1 MTCGR
6 TLAWPALK
14 TSELKT
20 PEFRTPALRSC
31 RECERFR
38 LDRVLP
44 PPGKALRLAIARLRR
59 GSRGHRRLSGER
71 ALHITGV
78 TLVEDRGRD
87 RPQADFTVLIPTNR
101 MGLCP
106 ELVST
111 H

>member
-1 MTCGR
+1 MWKNS
-6 TLAWPALK
+6 AWP
-14 TSELKT
+14 ELKT
-20 PEFRTPALRSC
+20 QAIRSC
-31 RECERFR
+31 RGCEQFR
-38 LDRVLP
+38 LDRVRP
-44 PPGKALRLAIARLRR
+44 QPESALRLAIARLRR
-59 GSRGHRRLSGER
+59 GSRGRRQLSGER

-101 MGLCP
+101 IGMRP